1 MDVLSILGFI
11 LAVGLVMFGM
21 TFDQESMRIV
31 YHNLK
36 AFLDI
41 PSMAITLG
49 GTLGV
54 MMISFPAGAFKKI
67 GSHLKIIVKPY
78 QYSPTDS
85 VDQIVNL
92 ATEARMKGLLSL
104 EDKLN
109 EIDEPF
115 LHNSLMLV
123 VDSVDSEKV
132 RKAMETELEQLD
144 ERHAL
149 DRRFYEKAAS
159 FAPAFGMIGTLVGL
173 ILMLGNMSD
182 VDALA
187 KGMAVA
193 LITTLYGSLLAN
205 VVCLPMA
212 SKLKARHDEE
222 FLCKQLVMEGVLAIQ
237 EGENPKFIEEK
248 LYKLLPASYKKTEEE
263 KEKDG
268 QKKAAKKKRRRR
280 NNDGKKNSKKKGIG
294 KRRRWNKKEIEE

>member
-41 PSMAITLG
+41 PSMAITIG

-212 SKLKARHDEE
+212 SK
-222 FLCKQLVMEGVLAIQ
+222 QLVMEGVLAIQ

-248 LYKLLPASYKKTEEE
+248 LYKLLPASYKKPADKGE
-263 KEKDG
+263 KQDAN
-268 QKKAAKKKRRRR
+268 Q
-280 NNDGKKNSKKKGIG
+280 DDKKNGKKKGIG

>member
-1 MDVLSILGFI
+1 MDIMSILGFI
-11 LAVGLVMFGM
+11 MAVVLVTFGM
-21 TFDQESMRIV
+21 VFDKEAMRLV
-31 YHNLK
+31 FSNLK
-36 AFLDI
+36 AFIDI
-41 PSMAITLG
+41 PSMAITIG
-49 GTLGV
+49 GTIGV

-67 GSHLKIIVKPY
+67 GKHLKVIVKPY
-78 QYSPTDS
+78 KFDPEQAIG
-85 VDQIVNL
+85 QIVEL

-115 LHNSLMLV
+115 LHNSLLLV

-132 RKAMETELEQLD
+132 RQVMVTELDQLD

-149 DRRFYEKAAS
+149 DRGFYEKAAS
-159 FAPAFGMIGTLVGL
+159 YAPAFGMIGTLVGL
-173 ILMLGNMSD
+173 ILMLGNMAD

-205 VVCLPMA
+205 IVCLPIA

-222 FLCKQLVMEGVLAIQ
+222 FLCKQLVLEGVLAIQ

-248 LYKLLPASYKKTEEE
+248 LYKLLPASRKKDNKKDMGDQGEKEEE
-263 KEKDG
+263 LPKKERRFG
-268 QKKAAKKKRRRR
+268 RKKK
-280 NNDGKKNSKKKGIG
+280 S
-294 KRRRWNKKEIEE
+294 

>member
-41 PSMAITLG
+41 RSMAITIG

-248 LYKLLPASYKKTEEE
+248 LYKLLPASYKKPADKGE
-263 KEKDG
+263 KQDAN
-268 QKKAAKKKRRRR
+268 Q
-280 NNDGKKNSKKKGIG
+280 DDKKNGKKKGIG

>member
-1 MDVLSILGFI
+1 MDILSILGFI
-11 LAVGLVMFGM
+11 LAVGLVGFGM
-21 TFDQESMRIV
+21 TFDQEAMKLV
-31 YHNLK
+31 FTNLK
-36 AFLDI
+36 AFVDI
-41 PSMAITLG
+41 PSIAITVG
-49 GTLGV
+49 GTIGV

-67 GSHLKIIVKPY
+67 GSHLKIIVRPY
-78 QYSPTDS
+78 QFDPAQS
-85 VDQIVNL
+85 VAQIVGL

-104 EDKLN
+104 EDKLS

-132 RKAMETELEQLD
+132 RQVMETELDQLD

-149 DRRFYEKAAS
+149 DRGFYEKAAS

-173 ILMLGNMSD
+173 ILMLGNMQD
-182 VDALA
+182 VNALA
-187 KGMAVA
+187 KGMATA

-205 VVCLPMA
+205 IVCLPVA

-222 FLCKQLVMEGVLAIQ
+222 FLCKQLVLEGVLAIQ

-248 LYKLLPASYKKTEEE
+248 LYKLLPASRKKTDEE
-263 KEKDG
+263 KDPAKEEGK
-268 QKKAAKKKRRRR
+268 QKKKSRR
-280 NNDGKKNSKKKGIG
+280 KNRK
-294 KRRRWNKKEIEE
+294 NEE

>member
-1 MDVLSILGFI
+1 MDIMSILGFI
-11 LAVGLVMFGM
+11 MAVALVVFGM
-21 TFDQESMRIV
+21 VFDSEAMRMV
-31 YHNLK
+31 FSNLK
-36 AFLDI
+36 AFIDI
-41 PSMAITLG
+41 PSIAITVG
-49 GTLGV
+49 GTIGV
-54 MMISFPAGAFKKI
+54 MMISFPAEAFKKI
-67 GSHLKIIVKPY
+67 GKHLKIIVKPY
-78 QYSPTDS
+78 KYDPEQSIG
-85 VDQIVNL
+85 QIVEL

-115 LHNSLMLV
+115 LHNSLLLV

-132 RKAMETELEQLD
+132 RQVMDTELDQLD

-149 DRRFYEKAAS
+149 DRGFYEKAAS
-159 FAPAFGMIGTLVGL
+159 YAPAFGMIGTLVGL
-173 ILMLGNMSD
+173 ILMLGNMAD

-205 VVCLPMA
+205 IVCLPIA

-248 LYKLLPASYKKTEEE
+248 LYKLLPASRKREDRVD
-263 KEKDG
+263 KEAEAPENG
-268 QKKAAKKKRRRR
+268 RRFGRKKK
-280 NNDGKKNSKKKGIG
+280 S
-294 KRRRWNKKEIEE
+294 

>member
-1 MDVLSILGFI
+1 MDFLSILGFI
-11 LAVGLVMFGM
+11 LAVGLVGFGM
-21 TFDQESMRIV
+21 TFDQEAMKLVFTNIR
-31 YHNLK
+31 
-36 AFLDI
+36 AFVDV
-41 PSMAITLG
+41 PSMAITIG
-49 GTLGV
+49 GTIGV

-67 GSHLKIIVKPY
+67 GSHLKIIVRPY
-78 QYSPTDS
+78 AFNPVQSIS
-85 VDQIVNL
+85 QIVSL

-132 RKAMETELEQLD
+132 RKAMDTELEQLD

-159 FAPAFGMIGTLVGL
+159 YAPAFGMIGTLVGL

-205 VVCLPMA
+205 IIFLPMA
-212 SKLKARHDEE
+212 SKLKARHEEE

-248 LYKLLPASYKKTEEE
+248 LFKLLPASYKKTEEE

-280 NNDGKKNSKKKGIG
+280 NN
-294 KRRRWNKKEIEE
+294 KEIVE

>member
-41 PSMAITLG
+41 PSMAITIG

-132 RKAMETELEQLD
+132 RKAMETELD

-248 LYKLLPASYKKTEEE
+248 LYKLLPASYKKPADKGE
-263 KEKDG
+263 KQDG
-268 QKKAAKKKRRRR
+268 